1 MILGH
6 LQLAELGDCARKT
19 TGHSGHGDG
28 YEKSSWARTWM
39 VQSRDFLGQSG
50 LNFNEGFGLE
60 GAFRRRIS

>member
-1 MILGH
+1 MILGD
-6 LQLAELGDCARKT
+6 LQLVELGACARKT

-28 YEKSSWARTWM
+28 YEKSFWARTWM
-39 VQSRDFLGQSG
+39 LQSRDSFAQSG